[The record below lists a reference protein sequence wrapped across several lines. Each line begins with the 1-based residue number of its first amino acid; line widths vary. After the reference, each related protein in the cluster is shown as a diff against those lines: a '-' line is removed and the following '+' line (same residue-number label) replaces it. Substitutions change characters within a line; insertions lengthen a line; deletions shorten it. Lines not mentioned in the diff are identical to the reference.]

1 MFVRMEKMSVY
12 RKIVLFSGVLLTIV
26 FFALQLNAFSRTP
39 LEPEYIPGKLLVKF
53 RQDIDEERIR
63 TIVGMENGTV
73 TSVINSSQIHIIE
86 IPRDA
91 DIPKAIERFS
101 SYSEVLY
108 AEPVWRT
115 TPLEEK

>member
-1 MFVRMEKMSVY
+1 MSAN
-12 RKIVLFSGVLLTIV
+12 RKIALFSGVLLIIAL
-26 FFALQLNAFSRTP
+26 FALQLNAFSRTP
-39 LEPEYIPGKLLVKF
+39 IEPEYIPGKLLVKF
-53 RQDIDEERIR
+53 RQDVDEERIR

-73 TSVINSSQIHIIE
+73 SSVISSSQIHIIE

-91 DIPKAIERFS
+91 DIPEAVERFS